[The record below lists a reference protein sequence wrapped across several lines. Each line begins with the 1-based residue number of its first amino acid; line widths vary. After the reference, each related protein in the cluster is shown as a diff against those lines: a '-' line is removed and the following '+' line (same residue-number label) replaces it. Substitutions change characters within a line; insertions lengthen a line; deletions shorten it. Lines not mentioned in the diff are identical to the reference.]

1 MKHYSK
7 RFVSLILALIICL
20 GMIPVVNAAED
31 TAMTDESA
39 VSEQISDSSVYLSD
53 IGYESAS
60 IGWGVLHLDGNMNDE
75 PISLY
80 IDGNRYYFDKGMTA
94 HASSTIIYNLA
105 DYKQYSYFT
114 SYIGV
119 DASQGTKG
127 SVIFHIY
134 TSSDGSTWDEVYTS
148 NELTASSEAEFVS
161 LDISQAAYLKLYTDQ
176 NGGNGNDHSTFAD
189 AKLSENPGGS
199 DYAGSIKTLEEYDE
213 LLSEYR
219 SERSDYAFLLENED
233 FEYTLLQRTFVK
245 NAGYKS
251 LMLLCQQD
259 EKYSEIIEWLLGN
272 KEVLSLYIMGGAPE
286 GSYQKSFEVL
296 YDLLAAHGDDI
307 ADSQYGDLY
316 LRMII
321 ALSLTHSATV
331 FAWYDGTAV
340 SDPVYRYEIY
350 KDLHSDGL
358 LWNDIFENLTVEEMR
373 WVVNNMM
380 RDDEI
385 KALNTYVRENNSL
398 TDFTYENWC
407 NINGYT
413 YITYTM
419 DYRYPEHPS
428 IFDIFEEGA
437 VCGGISKSSC
447 NIREVFGVPAATVY
461 QPGHCAW
468 LDYRYNVNTEGNNIV
483 YIGNNISGWPKSH
496 REYDSRMFCGWG
508 NADWR
513 RSSYCASYTLLSRA
527 ALNDYDNYQ
536 VAEMLVNMC
545 SAFPDEAADICRE
558 ALSYQSFNLD
568 AYSNLIYATAGCDES
583 ESFAV
588 INEITE
594 NMYGYPLPM
603 WDLLNLLKKTHNLT
617 SDSAVGDIM
626 MITLNA
632 LNAGS
637 NITAENSL
645 QPDACKQMSNSILS
659 LNSYALADFS
669 LAGENAGV
677 LQLASDFSENANMQY
692 SIDGGESWIN
702 TNSVSVNLS
711 DEELSSL
718 TAENDIL
725 VRVEGMEYYYTIDIS
740 KANAPTGLYNNDLEN
755 KVICADDTMEWS
767 FDGAEW
773 TSFAVSAPDLSGDKT
788 VLVRYATAGTVFAS
802 DAVELTYTADNID
815 IKKSY
820 ITLDRVS
827 VTGCST
833 EASAHGEYAYKAI
846 DGNINTYWHT
856 SWNWDSDSERYITFE
871 LDSPTY
877 LSAIDYVP
885 RQDSGS
891 NGIFINCE
899 VYTSL
904 DGESWTLAASAE
916 GWAINKSIK
925 TIVFDEAVYA
935 KYVKVVG
942 TQAASNFG
950 SAAMIN
956 FYEDLT
962 GSIGDVDMD
971 GEVTVLDATYIQKI
985 CADVISADEKQML
998 LGDTDG
1004 DGRITVSDATEI
1016 QRYCALLIDSF
1027 SAVTSQDNI

>member
-1 MKHYSK
+1 MHYAK
-7 RFVSLILALIICL
+7 RVASLILTLIICL
-20 GMIPVVNAAED
+20 GMIPVVNAS
-31 TAMTDESA
+31 DET
-39 VSEQISDSSVYLSD
+39 VILEQDSVSSVYLSD
-53 IGYESAS
+53 ISYESAS
-60 IGWGVLHLDGNMNDE
+60 IGWGLLHFDGNMDDSL
-75 PISLY
+75 ISLY
-80 IDGNRYYFDKGMTA
+80 VDGNRVFFDKGLTA

-127 SVIFHIY
+127 NVIFHIY
-134 TSSDGSTWDEVYTS
+134 TSTDGNLWDEAYTS
-148 NELTASSEAEFVS
+148 NELTAGSEAEFVS
-161 LDISQAAYLKLYTDQ
+161 VDISQASYLKLYADQ

-189 AKLSENPGGS
+189 AKFSENPSGN
-199 DYAGSIKTLEEYDE
+199 DYDGSIKTLEEYDE

-219 SERSDYAFLLENED
+219 SGSSDYASLLENQD

-245 NAGYKS
+245 NVGYKS
-251 LMLLCQQD
+251 LILLCEQD
-259 EKYSEIIEWLLGN
+259 EKYYEIVEWLLGN
-272 KEVLSLYIMGGAPE
+272 KEALSLYIMGGAPE
-286 GSYQKSFEVL
+286 GTYQKSFEVL
-296 YDLLAAHGDDI
+296 YDLLSAHGDDI

-321 ALSLTHSATV
+321 ALSLTHSETV
-331 FAWYDGTAV
+331 FAWYDGDAV

-350 KDLHSDGL
+350 KDLHNDGL
-358 LWNDIFENLTVEEMR
+358 LWNDIFENLCVEEMR
-373 WVVNNMM
+373 WVLNNMM
-380 RDDEI
+380 KDDEI

-398 TDFTYENWC
+398 SEFTYENWC

-413 YITYTM
+413 YITYTF
-419 DYRYPEHPS
+419 DYQYPEHPS

-437 VCGGISKSSC
+437 VCGGISKTSC

-483 YIGNNISGWPKSH
+483 YIGNNISGWSQSH

-513 RSSYCASYTLLSRA
+513 RFSYCASYALLSRA
-527 ALNDYDNYQ
+527 ALNDYENYQ
-536 VAEMLVNMC
+536 ISEMLVNMC
-545 SAFPDEAADICRE
+545 SVFPDEAADICRE
-558 ALSYQSFNLD
+558 AFNYQNFNLD

-583 ESFAV
+583 ESLAV
-588 INEITE
+588 INEIAE

-603 WDLLNLLKKTHNLT
+603 WDLINLLKNTHKLA
-617 SDSAVGDIM
+617 SDSVVGDTM

-637 NITAENSL
+637 AITVENSL
-645 QPDACKQMSNSILS
+645 QPDACKQMAVSIIN
-659 LNSYALADFS
+659 LNSYALAEFS
-669 LAGENAGV
+669 LEGENAGV
-677 LQLASDFSENANMQY
+677 LQLVSDFSENAHMEY
-692 SIDGGESWIN
+692 SLNGGESWLN
-702 TNSVSVNLS
+702 ANAFFVKLS
-711 DEELSSL
+711 DAELSEL
-718 TAENDIL
+718 TVENDIL
-725 VRVEGMEYYYTIDIS
+725 VRIEGMEYYYTIDIS
-740 KANAPTGLYNNDLEN
+740 KADVPPGLYNNDLEN
-755 KVICADDTMEWS
+755 RVIGADENMEWS
-767 FDGAEW
+767 FDGTQW
-773 TSFAVSAPDLSGDKT
+773 TSFGTSAPDLSGDKT
-788 VLVRYATAGTVFAS
+788 VFVRYATAGTVFAS
-802 DAVELTYTADNID
+802 DSVELTYTADSID
-815 IKKSY
+815 IRKSY

-833 EASAHGEYAYKAI
+833 EASTHKEYAYKAV

-856 SWNWDSDSERYITFE
+856 NWSWNSDSERYITFE
-871 LDSPTY
+871 LDSPVY
-877 LSAIDYVP
+877 LSAVDYVP

-891 NGIFINCE
+891 NGIFIDCE

-916 GWAINKSIK
+916 GWAIDKTTK
-925 TIVFDEAVYA
+925 TIMFNEAVYA
-935 KYVKVVG
+935 KYIKVVG

-956 FYEDLT
+956 FYEDIT
-962 GSIGDVDMD
+962 SKIGDIDMD
-971 GEVTVLDATYIQKI
+971 GEVTVLDATCIQKI
-985 CADVISADEKQML
+985 CADIISADEKQML

-1004 DGRITVSDATEI
+1004 DDKLSISDATEI

-1027 SAVTSQDNI
+1027 SSVSWQKIK